1 MVRETHNLAT
11 NFFFCVERNGQ
22 RAAKV
27 PISVRWSKPEL
38 NWHKL
43 NTNGSS
49 VRNSGKAGGGG
60 LIQNQEGGWVKSFSR
75 AIGISSSV
83 DAELRALRYG
93 LRICCSMGLQAL
105 EIEIDS
111 KVVAD
116 WAVGSTSINTAHSML
131 ISNYKY
137 LMEQLPRVKFKHC
150 FKEANQYANFLAK
163 KGAAQEQHFRIYD
176 DPLGDMSMFLY
187 YDSIGMYF

>member
-27 PISVRWSKPEL
+27 PISVRWSKLEL

-43 NTNGSS
+43 NTNGSF
-49 VRNSGKAGGGG
+49 VGNSGKAGGRG
-60 LIQNQEGGWVKSFSR
+60 LIQNQEGGWVKGLSR

-83 DAELRALRYG
+83 DAELWALRYG
-93 LRICCSMGLQAL
+93 LRIYCSMGLQAL
-105 EIEIDS
+105 KIEIDS

-137 LMEQLPRVKFKHC
+137 LMEQLRRVKFKHY

>member
-27 PISVRWSKPEL
+27 PISVRWSKLEL

-49 VRNSGKAGGGG
+49 VGNSGKAGGGG
-60 LIQNQEGGWVKSFSR
+60 LIQNQEGGWVKGFSR

-83 DAELRALRYG
+83 DAELWALRYG

-137 LMEQLPRVKFKHC
+137 LMEQLPRVKFKHY